1 MLRVAVLDDYF
12 GFAEQR
18 VDWRP
23 VTGDAEVVFFRD
35 RCPTPEAVV
44 ARLAGFD
51 AVVLMRE
58 RTPLPAAVLDRLPR
72 LRLIVTT
79 GTTNPSV
86 DIGHATARGVV
97 VCATFGKDSGP
108 AELTWALILGLAR
121 NLPAE
126 DRTIRAGGWGA
137 GMGLRLSGRTLGL
150 LGLGRIGQAVARIAA
165 GFGMPVIAWT
175 PTLTRER
182 AAAAGAVAVGREEL
196 YRRADVLS
204 IHARLGPETVG
215 MVGTTELAW
224 MKPSA
229 LLVNTARAG
238 LVDENALVAA
248 LRTGTI
254 RGAALDVYWREPL
267 PADHPLRTL
276 PNTVLT
282 AHAGHVTE
290 ERHAESYTVAVRRIR
305 SYLDGSPEGV
315 IGDLPRP
322 GLSPLSR
329 TDDAPGVT

>member
-1 MLRVAVLDDYF
+1 MLRVAVLDDVT
-12 GFAEQR
+12 GFAQQR

-23 VTGDAEVVFFRD
+23 VTGDAEVVFFHD

-44 ARLAGFD
+44 DRLAGFD

-79 GTTNPSV
+79 GTTNPSIDV
-86 DIGHATARGVV
+86 AHANARGVL

-126 DRTIRAGGWGA
+126 DRTIRTGGWGA
-137 GMGLRLSGRTLGL
+137 GLGLRLSGRTLGL
-150 LGLGRIGQAVARIAA
+150 LGFGRIGQAVARIGAS
-165 GFGMPVIAWT
+165 FGMPVIAWT
-175 PTLTRER
+175 PRLTPAR
-182 AAAAGAVAVGREEL
+182 AAAAGAVAVEREQL

-204 IHARLGPETVG
+204 IHVRLSPETVG
-215 MVGTTELAW
+215 VVGATELAW

-229 LLVNTARAG
+229 LLVNTARAAV
-238 LVDENALVAA
+238 VDEAALVAA
-248 LRTGTI
+248 LRRGAI
-254 RGAALDVYWREPL
+254 RGAGLDVYWREPL
-267 PADHPLRTL
+267 PADHPLRSL

-282 AHAGHVTE
+282 AHAGYGTE
-290 ERHAESYTVAVRRIR
+290 ERYGESYATAVRRIR
-305 SYLDGSPEGV
+305 SYLDGNPEGV
-315 IGDLPRP
+315 IGHPPAGRRP
-322 GLSPLSR
+322 
-329 TDDAPGVT
+329 A